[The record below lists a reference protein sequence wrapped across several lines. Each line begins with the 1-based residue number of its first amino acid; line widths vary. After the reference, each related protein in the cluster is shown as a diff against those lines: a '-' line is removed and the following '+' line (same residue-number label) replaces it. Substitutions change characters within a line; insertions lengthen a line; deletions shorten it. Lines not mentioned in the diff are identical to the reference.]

1 MRYKLT
7 EAERDYIQSLY
18 YDKVAREELLS
29 YCCRMNRG
37 FDLGKQFEKV
47 YQRAVAAN
55 KKYNLCFERLM
66 RKHLPPGTDSARARV
81 EFNPCEIVVED

>member
-7 EAERDYIQSLY
+7 EAERDYIQALY

-29 YCCRMNRG
+29 YCCRMNKG
-37 FDLGKQFEKV
+37 FELSKQFEKV

-55 KKYNLCFERLM
+55 QKYNLCFERLM
-66 RKHLPPGTDSARARV
+66 RKHLPAGTDSARVRV
-81 EFNPCEIVVED
+81 EFIPCEIVVED